1 MNSPVPPP
9 RRKQVVLH
17 LRPSAALRVLRP
29 WWFVAATAAVML
41 FIAYG
46 SFVPF
51 DYQPREWDQA
61 TAKFRVAL
69 GHWNDPPSKSDFAA
83 NVALGVP
90 FGFCLLGA
98 LRVDRPRWWLTAI
111 VGVGVVAVC
120 GVYAAGVEFTQLF
133 FRERVCS
140 GADITAQAI
149 GGLAGV
155 IAWLIGGQCATDR
168 LRRALDADG
177 VRNTTAS
184 LLIAYAGL
192 LLVILTLPLD
202 LTASPTELFK
212 RLRDDTTWTPLGELF
227 DRPDESG
234 ERDLKTVANWCEL
247 FALYLPLGVLAGGL
261 AGKFRTADGF
271 FRVVGLGLLG
281 GLVGEA
287 CQVLVKSRHPSATD
301 VLLAAVGITTGW
313 ATARILASRGVRK
326 RRAEVALLLG
336 QVWAAVLAAVAWQP
350 YQFFPAVTGER
361 LRAMNWLP
369 FRDAVRGQY
378 MWAAEDL
385 LAKFALAIPLGTV
398 VAWGLGG
405 SSPAKRWVVWLTAVG
420 VTAVVA
426 TLVELG
432 QAMLPGRT
440 VCPTDVLLAVAGGW
454 VGAAV
459 ARGVSGR

>member
-29 WWFVAATAAVML
+29 WWFVAATAGVML

-51 DYQPREWDQA
+51 DHQPREWDEA
-61 TAKFRVAL
+61 TAKFRTAL
-69 GHWNDPPSKSDFAA
+69 GRWDASPPKSDFAA

-98 LRVDRPRWWLTAI
+98 LRVDRPRRWLTAA

-120 GVYAAGVEFTQLF
+120 GTYAAGVEFTQLF
-133 FRERVCS
+133 FRGRVCS
-140 GADITAQAI
+140 GADVLAQAI
-149 GGLAGV
+149 GGLGGV
-155 IAWLIGGQCATDR
+155 IAWVVGGHWATDN

-177 VRNTTAS
+177 VRNTTAP

-192 LLVILTLPLD
+192 LLVIQTLPLD
-202 LTASPTELFK
+202 LTASPAELFK
-212 RLRDDTTWTPLGELF
+212 RLCDDTTWTPLGELF

-234 ERDLKTVANWCEL
+234 DRDLKTVANWCEL

-261 AGKFRTADGF
+261 AGKFRTADGV
-271 FRVVGLGLLG
+271 FRVIGLGLLA

-301 VLLAAVGITTGW
+301 VLLAAVGVTVGW
-313 ATARILASRGVRK
+313 ATTRILDVRRVRQYRG
-326 RRAEVALLLG
+326 EVAVLLAQL
-336 QVWAAVLAAVAWQP
+336 WAAVMAVVAWHP
-350 YQFFPAVTGER
+350 YQFFPGITGER
-361 LRAMNWLP
+361 LGAMNWLP
-369 FRDAVRGQY
+369 LRDAVGGQY
-378 MWAAEDL
+378 LWAAEDL
-385 LAKFALAIPLGTV
+385 LAKLALAIPLGAV
-398 VAWGLGG
+398 AAWGLGG
-405 SSPAKRWVVWLTAVG
+405 SNPAKRWVVWVTAVG
-420 VTAVVA
+420 VTAAVA
-426 TLVELG
+426 AVLELG

-440 VCPTDVLLAVAGGW
+440 VCPTDVLLAIAGGW
-454 VGAAV
+454 AGAAMAQRV
-459 ARGVSGR
+459 LR